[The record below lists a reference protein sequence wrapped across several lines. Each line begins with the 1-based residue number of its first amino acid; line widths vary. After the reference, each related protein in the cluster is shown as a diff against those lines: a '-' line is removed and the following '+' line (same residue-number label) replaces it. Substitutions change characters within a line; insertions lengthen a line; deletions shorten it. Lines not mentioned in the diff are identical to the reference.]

1 MEKEYFNQQEAFL
14 KDYQKFAKQNNVTI
28 DQLADQV
35 IEELNRTQSDRFTLP
50 KEEAV
55 DGKSHCFPF
64 SRRVYSDENDG
75 TLNTSYTYEG
85 EPYVLETEE

>member
-1 MEKEYFNQQEAFL
+1 MEKEYFNQQKAFL
-14 KDYQKFAKQNNVTI
+14 KDYQKFAKQNDETI

-35 IEELNRTQSDRFTLP
+35 IEELNRTQADHFTLA
-50 KEEAV
+50 KEDAA

-64 SRRVYSDENDG
+64 SRRIYADENDG

-85 EPYVLETEE
+85 EPYVLETDE

>member
-14 KDYQKFAKQNNVTI
+14 KDYQKFAKQNDVMI

-35 IEELNRTQSDRFTLP
+35 IEELNRTQADRFTLS

-55 DGKSHCFPF
+55 DGQSHCFPF